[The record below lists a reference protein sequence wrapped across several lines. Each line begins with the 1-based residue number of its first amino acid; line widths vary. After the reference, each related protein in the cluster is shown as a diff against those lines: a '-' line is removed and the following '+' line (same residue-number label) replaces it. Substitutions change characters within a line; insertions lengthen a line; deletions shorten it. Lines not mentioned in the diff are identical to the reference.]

1 MRLWSKL
8 RGAIRHAPI
17 PEAAAAALGRAG
29 IAVEPAA
36 GGAVTLRGATFAV
49 KDAIRQ
55 AGGQWDK
62 GRQRWT
68 LPAPDRLELIAA
80 ALPAAG
86 GAGNGLA
93 EARSA
98 WDGHGTKPYHGHRER
113 LRQRCLE
120 AGPEALPDYEL
131 LELLLF
137 FSVWRRDTKP
147 LARALLAEAGSLA
160 GVLALSREGL
170 ARVSLLDGGEVA
182 GDDRTFTT
190 VLLQVVRELLR
201 RAQRA
206 EIEVGRAIDSPD
218 ALATYLRVAIAN
230 EPVEHARVLYLDAR
244 NGLVRD
250 ELASRGSVDS
260 VPFYPREIVKRAVVL
275 GAVAVIVAHNH
286 PSGDPE
292 PSDADVA
299 LTRDLKT
306 ALEAVGIALHDHVVV
321 GRSGTCSFR
330 ERGLI

>member
-8 RGAIRHAPI
+8 RTGLARAPI

-29 IAVEPAA
+29 IAVEPAG

-49 KDAIRQ
+49 KDAIKR

-62 GRQRWT
+62 ARQRWT
-68 LPAPDRLELIAA
+68 LPGPDRLDAIAA
-80 ALPAAG
+80 ALPAADG
-86 GAGNGLA
+86 TTTGLA
-93 EARSA
+93 EAPAA
-98 WDGHGTKPYHGHRER
+98 WEGHGSKPYHGHRQR

-170 ARVSLLDGGEVA
+170 QRIALLDGGEVE
-182 GDDRTFTT
+182 GDDRAFTT

-201 RAQRA
+201 RAQKL
-206 EIEVGRAIDSPD
+206 EIETGRAIDSPD
-218 ALATYLRVAIAN
+218 ALATYLRIAIAN
-230 EPVEHARVLYLDAR
+230 EPVEHARALYLDAR
-244 NGLVRD
+244 NRLLRD
-250 ELASRGSVDS
+250 ELTSRGSVDS
-260 VPFYPREIVKRAVVL
+260 VPFYPREIVKRAVML

-292 PSDADVA
+292 PSDADLA

-306 ALEAVGIALHDHVVV
+306 ALDAVGIALFDHVVV
-321 GRSGTCSFR
+321 GRAGTCSFR
-330 ERGLI
+330 ERGLL

>member
-8 RGAIRHAPI
+8 RPPVTRRPI
-17 PEAAAAALGRAG
+17 PEPAAAVLARAG
-29 IAVEPAA
+29 IAVERAA
-36 GGAVTLRGATFAV
+36 GGAITLQGATFAV
-49 KDAIRQ
+49 KDAIKR

-62 GRQRWT
+62 ARQRWI
-68 LPAPDRLELIAA
+68 LPTAEGLWLVAA
-80 ALPAAG
+80 ALPEPDDAAV
-86 GAGNGLA
+86 GLA
-93 EARSA
+93 EAKSS
-98 WDGHGTKPYHGHRER
+98 WDGYGTKPHHGHRER

-120 AGPEALPDYEL
+120 AGAESLPDYEL

-170 ARVSLLDGGEVA
+170 AHVALLDGGEVD

-190 VLLQVVRELLR
+190 VLLQVVREILR

-206 EIEVGRAIDSPD
+206 EIETRRAIDSPE
-218 ALATYLRVAIAN
+218 ALAAYLRIAIAH

-244 NGLVRD
+244 NGLLRD
-250 ELASRGSVDS
+250 ELTSRGSVDS
-260 VPFYPREIVKRAVVL
+260 VPFYPREIVKRAIML

-292 PSDADVA
+292 PSDADIA

-306 ALEAVGIALHDHVVV
+306 ALDAVGISLHDHVVV

>member
-8 RGAIRHAPI
+8 RTGLGRTPI
-17 PEAAAAALGRAG
+17 PAAAAAALGRAG
-29 IAVEPAA
+29 ITVEPAG

-49 KDAIRQ
+49 KDAIKR

-62 GRQRWT
+62 ARQRWT
-68 LPAPDRLELIAA
+68 LPAADRLDAIAA
-80 ALPAAG
+80 ALAQGDGPAQ
-86 GAGNGLA
+86 GLA
-93 EARSA
+93 EAQAA

-170 ARVSLLDGGEVA
+170 ARMALLDGGMIE
-182 GDDRTFTT
+182 GDDRAFTT
-190 VLLQVVRELLR
+190 VLLQVVREFLR
-201 RAQRA
+201 RAQQV
-206 EIEVGRAIDSPD
+206 EIKGGRAIDSPE
-218 ALATYLRVAIAN
+218 ALAAYLRIAIAN
-230 EPVEHARVLYLDAR
+230 EPVEHARALYLDAQ
-244 NGLVRD
+244 NALLRD
-250 ELASRGSVDS
+250 ELTSRGSVDS
-260 VPFYPREIVKRAVVL
+260 VPFYPREIVKRAVML

-292 PSDADVA
+292 PSDADLA

-306 ALEAVGIALHDHVVV
+306 ALAAVGIALFDHVVV